1 MSARSIASCTISF
14 GLVAIIIKIYVAAS
28 PESVSFN
35 LLHNK
40 CGGRVKQQY
49 ICPTDANEVVS
60 RDDMVKGYEH
70 VKDQYVQFSGE
81 ELKVLE
87 AEKNHSLD
95 ITEFIPLD
103 TVDFVQ
109 VEKSYYIQADK
120 GGEKGYRLLSQA
132 MDSTNK
138 VAVGR
143 WTARGKDQ
151 LVLIRPY
158 RGGLILH
165 QLYYSNEVRPF
176 EDNSAKIAFSDAEK
190 KLAEQLVGQLSCDKF
205 DATKYHDEYTERVMA
220 AVQKKLSG
228 QEISIAPNV
237 VQAQTT
243 DLFDALKK
251 SLEAQSSHAK
261 LQAPVTPQPLPSA
274 PTGEPKKSKKK
285 SKELSK

>member
-14 GLVAIIIKIYVAAS
+14 GLVAIPIKIYVAAS

-60 RDDMVKGYEH
+60 RDDMV
-70 VKDQYVQFSGE
+70 
-81 ELKVLE
+81 
-87 AEKNHSLD
+87 
-95 ITEFIPLD
+95 
-103 TVDFVQ
+103 
-109 VEKSYYIQADK
+109 
-120 GGEKGYRLLSQA
+120 KGYRLLSQA

-165 QLYYSNEVRPF
+165 QLYYSNEV
-176 EDNSAKIAFSDAEK
+176 
-190 KLAEQLVGQLSCDKF
+190 
-205 DATKYHDEYTERVMA
+205 
-220 AVQKKLSG
+220 
-228 QEISIAPNV
+228 
-237 VQAQTT
+237 
-243 DLFDALKK
+243 
-251 SLEAQSSHAK
+251 
-261 LQAPVTPQPLPSA
+261 
-274 PTGEPKKSKKK
+274 
-285 SKELSK
+285 